1 VSFYSKLA
9 ERLEDHRR
17 FDVAERTFQQA
28 IEAEP
33 ENSVPR
39 TGLGMLY
46 MRVGKEDD
54 AAKML
59 EIAFEMDPF
68 NARVKNM
75 LDVLDQLKSY
85 ETIETD
91 HFRVKVDG
99 KLDGMLGR
107 YAAAYLEEVYAE
119 LTERFGFQP
128 PDRIQIEI
136 FNKGRGESAHRWFSA
151 RTVGLPWIGT
161 VGACTGK
168 VVAMASPGG
177 VEQPFNWARVLKHE
191 VAHVI
196 TLQQTRFN
204 IPHWYT
210 EALAVEAE
218 GYPRPQVWNQLLA
231 QRVPAGNMFT
241 LANIN
246 LAFARP
252 KTQLDWQMAYCQ
264 SQIYA
269 QYIGQRFG
277 PEGNA
282 ALLGAYGDGL
292 ATDEAIE
299 RAFSISSAEFEAG
312 YVEHLRRI
320 ASDLKTGPAESPMT
334 RAELE
339 QALVEEPTNPDI
351 PARLAGEYLKLRNY
365 PKVRELA
372 LKATQLQKHHPL
384 GSFMLARVHM
394 LVGDTDRAREILEP
408 AVNRENPEPRVLEM
422 LANLLTQAKQYD
434 AAKELYEL
442 GRKNFPTDSKWVAG
456 VARIALITDNQET
469 LREALEQLCLIEPDD
484 PSPRK
489 KLARMAVEA
498 KDWPRAARFARMILH
513 INVSDLDAHM
523 LLAEAMEG
531 ERNWSQAAGEYRSI
545 LELRPDDVAATI
557 KLAKALKEAGDR
569 DRALDLI
576 NKLLDRDPNNTD
588 ARELRE
594 ELQR

>member
-1 VSFYSKLA
+1 
-9 ERLEDHRR
+9 
-17 FDVAERTFQQA
+17 
-28 IEAEP
+28 
-33 ENSVPR
+33 
-39 TGLGMLY
+39 
-46 MRVGKEDD
+46 
-54 AAKML
+54 
-59 EIAFEMDPF
+59 
-68 NARVKNM
+68 
-75 LDVLDQLKSY
+75 
-85 ETIETD
+85 
-91 HFRVKVDG
+91 
-99 KLDGMLGR
+99 
-107 YAAAYLEEVYAE
+107 
-119 LTERFGFQP
+119 
-128 PDRIQIEI
+128 
-136 FNKGRGESAHRWFSA
+136 
-151 RTVGLPWIGT
+151 
-161 VGACTGK
+161 
-168 VVAMASPGG
+168 
-177 VEQPFNWARVLKHE
+177 
-191 VAHVI
+191 
-196 TLQQTRFN
+196 
-204 IPHWYT
+204 
-210 EALAVEAE
+210 
-218 GYPRPQVWNQLLA
+218 
-231 QRVPAGNMFT
+231 
-241 LANIN
+241 
-246 LAFARP
+246 
-252 KTQLDWQMAYCQ
+252 
-264 SQIYA
+264 
-269 QYIGQRFG
+269 
-277 PEGNA
+277 
-282 ALLGAYGDGL
+282 
-292 ATDEAIE
+292 
-299 RAFSISSAEFEAG
+299 
-312 YVEHLRRI
+312 
-320 ASDLKTGPAESPMT
+320 MT